1 MVVLAFLA
9 IQAGKAGARRRDGD
23 ALAGAKSGNA
33 LAHRRDNARDFMAQ
47 GHGLFDAHGAKT
59 AMLKVMEVR
68 AANAAKSN
76 TDLQLTRARGLGG
89 LGVDPQI
96 FGGVANESAHK

>member
-1 MVVLAFLA
+1 
-9 IQAGKAGARRRDGD
+9 
-23 ALAGAKSGNA
+23 
-33 LAHRRDNARDFMAQ
+33 MAQ
-47 GHGLFDAHGAKT
+47 GHGLFDTHSAKT
-59 AMLKVMEVR
+59 SVLKVMQVR

-76 TDLQLTRARGLGG
+76 TDLQLTRTWGLGG